1 MDGLKQLVN
10 VIKRNMEIETIN
22 KVYGIY
28 AWNRIT
34 TLFKT
39 KEEVEKYLEL
49 SKNIISCYNPNRDYW
64 TTDHFFT
71 IVPVDKN
78 VMKDLGIR
86 FYFEEDPDAN
96 L

>member
-1 MDGLKQLVN
+1 MVGQNPLEN
-10 VIKRNMEIETIN
+10 VIKRNMEIEITN

-39 KEEVEKYLEL
+39 KEEVEKYLKL
-49 SKNIISCYNPNRDYW
+49 SKNVISCYNPNRDYW
-64 TTDHFFT
+64 TTDHYFT

-78 VMKDLGIR
+78 VMKDLGVH
-86 FYFEEDPDAN
+86 FYFDPDPDAN

>member
-1 MDGLKQLVN
+1 
-10 VIKRNMEIETIN
+10 MEIEATN

-49 SKNIISCYNPNRDYW
+49 SKNAISCYNPNRDYW
-64 TTDHFFT
+64 TTDHYFT

-78 VMKDLGIR
+78 VMKDSGVH
-86 FYFEEDPDAN
+86 FYFEEDPEAN

>member
-1 MDGLKQLVN
+1 MDGLKQLVS
-10 VIKRNMEIETIN
+10 VIKRNMEIETTN

-39 KEEVEKYLEL
+39 KED
-49 SKNIISCYNPNRDYW
+49 RDYW
-64 TTDHFFT
+64 TTDHHFT

-78 VMKDLGIR
+78 VMKDLGVH
-86 FYFEEDPDAN
+86 FYFEEDPEAN

>member
-1 MDGLKQLVN
+1 MVGQIQLVS
-10 VIKRNMEIETIN
+10 VTKRNMEIEATN

-64 TTDHFFT
+64 TTDHYFT

-78 VMKDLGIR
+78 VMKDLGVH
-86 FYFEEDPDAN
+86 FYFEEDPEAN

>member
-1 MDGLKQLVN
+1 
-10 VIKRNMEIETIN
+10 MEIEAIN

-28 AWNRIT
+28 AWDRIT

-39 KEEVEKYLEL
+39 KEEVEKYLKL
-49 SKNIISCYNPNRDYW
+49 SKNVISCYNPNIDTW
-64 TTDHFFT
+64 TTDHYFT

-78 VMKDLGIR
+78 VMKDLGVR
-86 FYFEEDPDAN
+86 YYFDPDPDAN

>member
-1 MDGLKQLVN
+1 
-10 VIKRNMEIETIN
+10 MEIETAN

-39 KEEVEKYLEL
+39 KEEVEKYLKL
-49 SKNIISCYNPNRDYW
+49 SKNVISCYNPNNDSW
-64 TTDHFFT
+64 TTDHHFA

-78 VMKDLGIR
+78 VMKYLGISY
-86 FYFEEDPDAN
+86 YFEPDLN
-96 L
+96 VD